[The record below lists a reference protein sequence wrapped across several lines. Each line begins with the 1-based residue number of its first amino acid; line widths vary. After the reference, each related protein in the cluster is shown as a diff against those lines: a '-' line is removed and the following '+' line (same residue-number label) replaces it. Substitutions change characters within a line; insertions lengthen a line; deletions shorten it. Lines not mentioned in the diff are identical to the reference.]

1 MCPPTGSPLKS
12 KLMSMYLPKRLELWL
27 RLVRALPKASSTQ
40 VDFSSTSFTLWTEA
54 LGAQCKDPHIE
65 NNHSDSGWAR
75 KLSWLRSEWSTVFRV
90 SPALCAV
97 TVSFLLRTGSTGS
110 ALVQLVCVTH
120 VVRAALSPGQVL
132 GQCHVLFLVATPRS
146 HLFCSRVPGPIALA
160 AGL

>member
-65 NNHSDSGWAR
+65 NNHSGSGWAR

-90 SPALCAV
+90 TPALCI
-97 TVSFLLRTGSTGS
+97 TVSFLLRTGS
-110 ALVQLVCVTH
+110 ALVQFVTH
-120 VVRAALSPGQVL
+120 TLSVQL
-132 GQCHVLFLVATPRS
+132 
-146 HLFCSRVPGPIALA
+146 
-160 AGL
+160 